1 MPKVPD
7 TENDRLVIRNV
18 EFIGGMAER
27 HGWRPESSL
36 PEVAFAGRSNVGKS
50 SLLNTLV
57 RRKSFAR
64 VSRTPGR
71 TREINFFRI
80 NNGFVLVDLPGYG
93 YARVSKER
101 KAEWMPLL
109 GSYLRQTSQLRGIV
123 LLLVSACA
131 ASAPYAAAQQQT
143 LNPIAD
149 DTTGRGSVPVGYGTL
164 RQDEI
169 AIRMELPGLIVR
181 AIPLDENLIR
191 LLTPDSY
198 RALREL
204 QESNK
209 QAIAAVT
216 RRTGGRSPDLWYVS
230 FYGVQPDVH
239 FSPMELVIT
248 SSGRDFRPLEVIPL
262 SSGFGEQRLKQREA
276 QSALYLFD
284 EAIDL
289 DQPLSVSFQ
298 NVRDDSWEQI
308 LTRVERERALV
319 RARASHP
326 SQ

>member
-1 MPKVPD
+1 M
-7 TENDRLVIRNV
+7 TRT
-18 EFIGGMAER
+18 
-27 HGWRPESSL
+27 WRD
-36 PEVAFAGRSNVGKS
+36 VGILAIS
-50 SLLNTLV
+50 IAS
-57 RRKSFAR
+57 A
-64 VSRTPGR
+64 
-71 TREINFFRI
+71 
-80 NNGFVLVDLPGYG
+80 
-93 YARVSKER
+93 
-101 KAEWMPLL
+101 
-109 GSYLRQTSQLRGIV
+109 
-123 LLLVSACA
+123 ACA
-131 ASAPYAAAQQQT
+131 GGTQSAAGQEQT
-143 LNPIAD
+143 LTPITD
-149 DTTGRGSVPVGYGTL
+149 DTTGRASVPVGFGTL
-164 RQDEI
+164 RQDQI
-169 AIRMELPGLIVR
+169 AIRIELPGLIVR
-181 AIPLDENLIR
+181 AIPLEENLIR

-216 RRTGGRSPDLWYVS
+216 RRTGGRAPDLWYVS

-289 DQPLSVSFQ
+289 DQPLSVTFQ
-298 NVRDDSWEQI
+298 NLRDDSWEQI